1 MSFHGISL
9 FRFSDGRPGDN
20 QERAADMSVAKVMD
34 PLDTVRQEQNVKFD
48 VKTNLTAL
56 LRSARGVVAELQRQD
71 ELVYC
76 ISEGNLPQQGGRL
89 VVHYLGRK
97 RFANDFLAFYD
108 RDAVDAALSQNIAY
122 STSYLGFLRER
133 AKLTTCPSDADILL
147 VDNVF
152 TVGETRNSVQLA
164 PHINAVLPVQNSL
177 EEQLALIRSK
187 GHRRKLQ
194 ASYKRG
200 FTWRKTH
207 SLADFN
213 LFYDTMYE
221 PFVHD
226 RFRFGASIVPR
237 EEMYRIFTRR
247 GFLLLLEEDGVPIS
261 GAMMYT
267 SRQNPHSL
275 CYWKYGLANS
285 KELTPNVFGER
296 NGTTEAMVL
305 QYAVA
310 EKYKELDF
318 GLTRAMPRDG
328 IFTHK
333 KRLGCDFRVPQGTP
347 QFRMF
352 INACSKARF
361 LSRFPLVVLQDGEMH
376 SWTAQ
381 EGELEAKGVED
392 FKENLRACAF
402 GSLKSLRVALS
413 GVQQS
418 RDLLNTAVAQ
428 VQQDTGCPVT
438 LE

>member
-1 MSFHGISL
+1 
-9 FRFSDGRPGDN
+9 
-20 QERAADMSVAKVMD
+20 MSVAKAVESIYK
-34 PLDTVRQEQNVKFD
+34 TSQGENGRFD
-48 VKTNLTAL
+48 VRIAATTL
-56 LRSARGVVAELQRQD
+56 LRSARGVLAELQRRD

-133 AKLTTCPSDADILL
+133 SKMSACPSDADILL
-147 VDNVF
+147 VDNLF
-152 TVGETRNSVQLA
+152 AVGDDAADVNLA
-164 PHINAVLPVQNSL
+164 PHINAVLPVQNTL
-177 EEQLALIRSK
+177 DEQLALIRSK

-194 ASYKRG
+194 AAYKRG

-237 EEMYRIFTRR
+237 DEMYRVFTRR
-247 GFLLLLEEDGVPIS
+247 GFLLLLEENGVPIS

-267 SRQNPHSL
+267 SRQNPLSL

-310 EKYKELDF
+310 ERYKELDF

-352 INACSKARF
+352 INECSKTRF
-361 LSRFPLVVLQDGEMH
+361 LSRFPLVVLQQGEMH
-376 SWTAQ
+376 SLTAQ
-381 EGELEAKGVED
+381 EGELGPKDVED
-392 FKENLRACAF
+392 FKENLRACVF
-402 GSLKSLRVALS
+402 GSLESLRVALS
-413 GVQQS
+413 GVQES
-418 RDLLNTAVAQ
+418 RDLLTAAAAQ
-428 VQQDTGCPVT
+428 VEQDTGCPVT
-438 LE
+438 IE